1 MFLALGP
8 RSSEAALTEMP
19 WTTAPPTYRSIPSLS
34 RAASPSE
41 SALATSLRPRV
52 SVLSPTAW
60 KGRKLSCEVA
70 VVRARETA
78 HWTGTQG
85 VKAGV
90 PLARG
95 LHSPAGT
102 QHPRGCGR
110 RGPARRRQPRGPS
123 AHFELAAVAGIRS
136 CQALAGVWANFSAA
150 HVLARRLASEAR
162 DAAPRLGS
170 PRRGRSK

>member
-19 WTTAPPTYRSIPSLS
+19 WTTAPPTYRSILSLS

-136 CQALAGVWANFSAA
+136 CQALVVGLGKLFRSP
-150 HVLARRLASEAR
+150 RASEAAGFR
-162 DAAPRLGS
+162 SPGCSAALRLATPRE
-170 PRRGRSK
+170 K